1 MGLDICEISNYK
13 HQSVPHTHIRQKEIS
28 TKGDYNFV
36 KNDSMIM
43 FCVIA
48 KLINSSITIVYF
60 QIERG
65 LSCFIEFNI
74 PRVDYVMIQR
84 LKCVLTPAGTTS
96 CHLHLFLF
104 CADSSASQHG
114 TKQLCEGQIT
124 CMESCH
130 ISR

>member
-74 PRVDYVMIQR
+74 PRVDYVLIQR

-104 CADSSASQHG
+104 CANSSASQHE
-114 TKQLCEGQIT
+114 TNCVKVK
-124 CMESCH
+124 
-130 ISR
+130 